1 MTFDEFCEAK
11 DVIPWSERAFAR
23 MCWDAGAAAERAKI
37 HDLPVPPTDY
47 GMIAASRAARGRG
60 DAGVPIGDLVARD
73 NRPADTWASDWC
85 MIAGALL
92 AGFAF
97 GRQPFVDRWDG
108 WLIAAGV
115 AGVLFAGLAFRLA
128 GRGKG

>member
-1 MTFDEFCEAK
+1 MTFQEWYGDRPDSAAEDAA
-11 DVIPWSERAFAR
+11 RAA
-23 MCWDAGAAAERAKI
+23 WDAGAAAERAKI

-97 GRQPFVDRWDG
+97 GRQPFVDRCDG

>member
-1 MTFDEFCEAK
+1 MTFQEWYGDRPDSAAEDAA
-11 DVIPWSERAFAR
+11 RAA
-23 MCWDAGAAAERAKI
+23 WDAGAAAERAKI